1 MSRARADRSPTA
13 PLSALDRGRAW
24 LVTGPVGR
32 AVAFA
37 IDFVAAFARLLLPRG
52 R

>member
-1 MSRARADRSPTA
+1 VQRLTARDRF
-13 PLSALDRGRAW
+13 LAW

-32 AVAFA
+32 LVAFVLDYLTALARGA
-37 IDFVAAFARLLLPRG
+37 INRLR